1 MANKMKFWGVEVK
14 SGESIVVEPGIT
26 LVHLSQACLDEV
38 KKGKG
43 SDSIS
48 LFVKTGDQKLV
59 IGHLYADKLPQ
70 IYFDIVFNKKFV
82 LSHNGKSGSVHFH
95 GYIANTGTFG
105 TAEPKVSLE
114 EAKKEIKSDQKDSS
128 SDDDDDDESED
139 EEFDQVKSVENGSED
154 DEESSDDDDDDSE
167 DEDDDSEEENEET
180 PNKSDSLTMELFKVD
195 GSNKRAAE
203 SSKTPVQKKAKFVT
217 PEKTSGKKGA
227 VHTATPYPS
236 KQALKKPANTDQTKL
251 QSSKSSGGGAFR
263 CDPCN
268 RSFNS
273 DGALQSHT
281 KAKHGAA
288 K

>member
-139 EEFDQVKSVENGSED
+139 EEFDQVKSVEDGSED
-154 DEESSDDDDDDSE
+154 DEESSDDDDDSE

-180 PNKSDSLTMELFKVD
+180 PNKVD

-236 KQALKKPANTDQTKL
+236 KQALKRPANTDQTKL